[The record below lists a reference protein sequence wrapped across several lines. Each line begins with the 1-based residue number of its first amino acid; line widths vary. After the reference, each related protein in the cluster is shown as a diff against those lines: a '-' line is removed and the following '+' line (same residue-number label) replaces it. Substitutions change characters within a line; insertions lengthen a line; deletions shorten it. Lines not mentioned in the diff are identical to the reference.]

1 MYAGACANSR
11 LAAVDEHDWL
21 VTSIGMAQTGEV
33 RSEVSVAMVANQPRK
48 GRNGRGGQCVSGLS
62 VTCGHVQSSAC
73 DHVNRLGWCCRGE
86 EAVGVSFAE
95 LCVGV
100 LSFDGDGPGSSPQL
114 CVRGSARPCRP
125 SSLNTANPTLKGL
138 APKVPT
144 FGTSG
149 FAVTLLRLAIRS
161 PLHQRRVLARYR
173 CSEALGRHTR
183 RQTMLTSSDA
193 ALAKSFAA
201 AR

>member
-1 MYAGACANSR
+1 MSFGESWAYRVPSTVTTVTPTYRGDRYVTDFRAATVTTVEPPVSDWR
-11 LAAVDEHDWL
+11 LLRTTPV
-21 VTSIGMAQTGEV
+21 
-33 RSEVSVAMVANQPRK
+33 K
-48 GRNGRGGQCVSGLS
+48 GLS
-62 VTCGHVQSSAC
+62 V
-73 DHVNRLGWCCRGE
+73 
-86 EAVGVSFAE
+86 
-95 LCVGV
+95 
-100 LSFDGDGPGSSPQL
+100 
-114 CVRGSARPCRP
+114 
-125 SSLNTANPTLKGL
+125 
-138 APKVPT
+138 KVPT

-173 CSEALGRHTR
+173 CSEALRRHTR